1 VNARQQIIGDVSI
14 SHKQGTVLLSPE
26 FSFGDEGCS
35 CWEFEAEVCMLYLM
49 RASVRKGF
57 QAMVYVAST
66 MQTACIEEIRKKVS
80 CMGYSVPSGDMFR
93 PAQWAHHTFAGEG

>member
-14 SHKQGTVLLSPE
+14 SLTQGTVLLSPQ

-93 PAQWAHHTFAGEG
+93 PAQWAHHKFCR